1 MGCSQ
6 YNVCT
11 SYIIPILEIPTSSR
25 FFYLVPFSLKYS
37 EKAKNDFLHTVFFYG
52 EKNIQLH
59 MHMGYGCHYKI
70 SHWSCAINSKF
81 RISVWVRRNREQNLQ
96 HSIVPT
102 PRYNDISSL
111 WWYNKKRW
119 SLTITQTY
127 IQWNQNATF
136 LRFNKIGIL

>member
-1 MGCSQ
+1 MYVLHTLYLSWRYLPAVVSSTLFPFLSSTQ
-6 YNVCT
+6 KKLKTT
-11 SYIIPILEIPTSSR
+11 SYTR
-25 FFYLVPFSLKYS
+25 F
-37 EKAKNDFLHTVFFYG
+37 FFYG

-127 IQWNQNATF
+127 ILWNQNATF